1 VVLTKLDKIEYEPVS
16 IRESIREMKDI
27 AWLMIDLAYSAV
39 LFKDKEIAEEVLE
52 LEEKMD
58 ILTYLVQMS
67 AMLAARDA
75 EDAERLTALLKVATA
90 TDKISDAAADIA
102 ITVLKGIEVHPLILD
117 AIREAEEPITR
128 VKVVETSILCNKTLG
143 ELKLRTETGI
153 DVIAIKRGKNWI
165 YDPSRNTAIEPND
178 ILFARGSRTGIE
190 TLNKLALG
198 KISEL

>member
-1 VVLTKLDKIEYEPVS
+1 MDKIEYEPVS